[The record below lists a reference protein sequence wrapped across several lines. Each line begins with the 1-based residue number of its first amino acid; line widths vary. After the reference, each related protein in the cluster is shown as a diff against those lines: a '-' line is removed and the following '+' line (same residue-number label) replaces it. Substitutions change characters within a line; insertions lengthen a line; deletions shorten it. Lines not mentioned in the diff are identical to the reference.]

1 MTHLDGSLQRLLL
14 LDAFLKSQ
22 VGEFPSHGEALVR
35 RDGKATMGTL
45 ETMGSMRRR
54 ATKEAMRNLGR
65 ATWDPKCKVFIGG
78 IRPKMTVDQLKVKSL
93 NNDFIQHLEHAAK
106 IIYFH

>member
-1 MTHLDGSLQRLLL
+1 MTHLDGSLQRLIL

-22 VGEFPSHGEALVR
+22 VGDFPSHGEALVR
-35 RDGKATMGTL
+35 GEGKVTTGTL
-45 ETMGSMRRR
+45 ETMGSMRR

-78 IRPKMTVDQLKVKSL
+78 LKSSMGRVQLKVS
-93 NNDFIQHLEHAAK
+93 N
-106 IIYFH
+106 

>member
-22 VGEFPSHGEALVR
+22 VGEFPFHAEALVR
-35 RDGKATMGTL
+35 REGKVTMGTL
-45 ETMGSMRRR
+45 ETMGRMRR
-54 ATKEAMRNLGR
+54 ATKEGMRNLGR

-78 IRPKMTVDQLKVKSL
+78 LKSSMGRVQLKVS
-93 NNDFIQHLEHAAK
+93 N
-106 IIYFH
+106 

>member
-35 RDGKATMGTL
+35 RDGKATMGIL
-45 ETMGSMRRR
+45 ETMGSMRR

-78 IRPKMTVDQLKVKSL
+78 LRSSMGRVQLKVS
-93 NNDFIQHLEHAAK
+93 N
-106 IIYFH
+106 

>member
-22 VGEFPSHGEALVR
+22 VGEFPSHAEALVR
-35 RDGKATMGTL
+35 REGKVTTGTL
-45 ETMGSMRRR
+45 ETMGSMRR

-78 IRPKMTVDQLKVKSL
+78 LKSSMGRVQLKVS
-93 NNDFIQHLEHAAK
+93 N
-106 IIYFH
+106 

>member
-1 MTHLDGSLQRLLL
+1 MTHLDGSLERLIL

-22 VGEFPSHGEALVR
+22 VGEFPSHAEALVR
-35 RDGKATMGTL
+35 REGKVTMGTL
-45 ETMGSMRRR
+45 ETMGRMTR

-78 IRPKMTVDQLKVKSL
+78 LKSSMGRVQLEVS
-93 NNDFIQHLEHAAK
+93 NIHPC
-106 IIYFH
+106 

>member
-1 MTHLDGSLQRLLL
+1 M
-14 LDAFLKSQ
+14 
-22 VGEFPSHGEALVR
+22 VR

-54 ATKEAMRNLGR
+54 ATKEPMRNLGR

-78 IRPKMTVDQLKVKSL
+78 LRSSMGRVQLKVS
-93 NNDFIQHLEHAAK
+93 N
-106 IIYFH
+106 

>member
-1 MTHLDGSLQRLLL
+1 MTHLDGSLQRLIL

-22 VGEFPSHGEALVR
+22 VGDFPSHGEALVR
-35 RDGKATMGTL
+35 REGKVTTGTL
-45 ETMGSMRRR
+45 ETMGSMRR

-78 IRPKMTVDQLKVKSL
+78 LKSSMGRVQLKVS
-93 NNDFIQHLEHAAK
+93 N
-106 IIYFH
+106 

>member
-14 LDAFLKSQ
+14 LDTFLKSQ
-22 VGEFPSHGEALVR
+22 VGEFPSHAEALVR
-35 RDGKATMGTL
+35 REGKVTMGTL
-45 ETMGSMRRR
+45 ETMGRMRR

-78 IRPKMTVDQLKVKSL
+78 LKSSMGRVQLKVS
-93 NNDFIQHLEHAAK
+93 N
-106 IIYFH
+106 

>member
-35 RDGKATMGTL
+35 REGKVTTGTL
-45 ETMGSMRRR
+45 ETMGSMRR

-78 IRPKMTVDQLKVKSL
+78 LKSSMGRVQLKVS
-93 NNDFIQHLEHAAK
+93 N
-106 IIYFH
+106 

>member
-1 MTHLDGSLQRLLL
+1 MTHLDGSLQRLLV

-45 ETMGSMRRR
+45 ETMGSMRR

-78 IRPKMTVDQLKVKSL
+78 LRSSMGRVQLKVS
-93 NNDFIQHLEHAAK
+93 N
-106 IIYFH
+106 

>member
-22 VGEFPSHGEALVR
+22 VGEFPSHAEALVR
-35 RDGKATMGTL
+35 REGKVTMGTL
-45 ETMGSMRRR
+45 ETMGRMRR

-78 IRPKMTVDQLKVKSL
+78 LKSSMGRVQLKVS
-93 NNDFIQHLEHAAK
+93 N
-106 IIYFH
+106 

>member
-22 VGEFPSHGEALVR
+22 VGEFPSHSEALVR
-35 RDGKATMGTL
+35 REGKATMGTL
-45 ETMGSMRRR
+45 ETMASMRR

-78 IRPKMTVDQLKVKSL
+78 LKSSMGRVQLKVS
-93 NNDFIQHLEHAAK
+93 N
-106 IIYFH
+106 

>member
-35 RDGKATMGTL
+35 REGKATRGTL
-45 ETMGSMRRR
+45 ETMGSMRR

-78 IRPKMTVDQLKVKSL
+78 LKSSMGRVQLEVS
-93 NNDFIQHLEHAAK
+93 NIHPC
-106 IIYFH
+106 